1 MSPLPSGFFW
11 VVGRG
16 AGRHIWLAKSYA
28 MMVTPAEEAMSV
40 CRLCPVLYTG
50 RVSAPVLGISCVTR
64 PHKEVPK

>member
-1 MSPLPSGFFW
+1 
-11 VVGRG
+11 
-16 AGRHIWLAKSYA
+16 

-40 CRLCPVLYTG
+40 CQLCPVLYTG